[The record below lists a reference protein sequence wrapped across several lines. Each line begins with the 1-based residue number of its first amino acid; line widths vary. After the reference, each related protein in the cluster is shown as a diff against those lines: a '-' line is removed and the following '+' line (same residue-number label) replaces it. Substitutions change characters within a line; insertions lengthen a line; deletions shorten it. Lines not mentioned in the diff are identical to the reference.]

1 MIQVRNVQALS
12 KIWCKPPQPPTL
24 RPLSHTNTFP
34 TNFQFDQNFICR
46 SYQCRGFVSVHIE
59 IHGSTSWECISHEHC
74 IVRDGVSIIWE
85 ESLQLNYLIA
95 KVHRGFSVEME
106 HWSEAIMIAPMENQ
120 LERNVQ
126 SSDGTLS
133 LHAQIFEHTIH
144 LKQNLK
150 KAHAERC
157 KLLRI

>member
-12 KIWCKPPQPPTL
+12 EIWCKPPPQPPTL

-46 SYQCRGFVSVHIE
+46 SNQCRGFVSVHIE

-95 KVHRGFSVEME
+95 SAPRFFS
-106 HWSEAIMIAPMENQ
+106 WDGTLIWRMENQ

>member
-12 KIWCKPPQPPTL
+12 EIWCKPPPQPPTL

-95 KVHRGFSVEME
+95 SAPRFFS
-106 HWSEAIMIAPMENQ
+106 W
-120 LERNVQ
+120 
-126 SSDGTLS
+126 DGTLIWS
-133 LHAQIFEHTIH
+133 NYDRSNGKSTWTKRSKFGWNTQPSCTNFWTYNTFKAKFEKSTRR
-144 LKQNLK
+144 
-150 KAHAERC
+150 AV
-157 KLLRI
+157 